1 MTFCGPCVVWRSN
14 NRQSCQNSQSSLY
27 SAHRNP
33 SLFETARRVL
43 SWVCL
48 FFWMNVRHSTSKFR
62 VFGVFLDELKCTFIG
77 IDHLFVLRSGFT
89 PLSCNCSE
97 VNDVDGTSISLQF
110 TALTGM
116 DGLHCVWSSSFPIQL
131 HFDATRRM
139 NC

>member
-1 MTFCGPCVVWRSN
+1 MALASFGGRTIDKAAKILKVHYILHIEILL
-14 NRQSCQNSQSSLY
+14 SS
-27 SAHRNP
+27 
-33 SLFETARRVL
+33 RRPGE
-43 SWVCL
+43 
-48 FFWMNVRHSTSKFR
+48 FYHG